1 MTDDELVDDSEA
13 IGNLVYVGMV
23 DQVAMSLV
31 YRYAFDPAQEHNLGV
46 GKEPCDPRTDKSAG
60 EIVALDPVK
69 GTVDLKRGKNSTAP
83 HPRSLTP
90 GRPLENVSLRV
101 ALQRVAEWAVE
112 NGIDA
117 PGPYRAARDLL
128 LGVAPR
134 IGQMSGALLRHEHE
148 SALDAARRLVPA
160 LEGSLL
166 PIQGPPGSGKPFT
179 GARVIVDLVRRGK
192 CVGI

>member
-13 IGNLVYVGMV
+13 IGNLVYVRMV
-23 DQVAMSLV
+23 DQVEMSLV
-31 YRYAFDPAQEHNLGV
+31 YRYAFDPAQEHKLGV

-101 ALQRVAEWAVE
+101 ALQRVAEWSVGK
-112 NGIDA
+112 GIDA
-117 PGPYRAARDLL
+117 PGAC
-128 LGVAPR
+128 G
-134 IGQMSGALLRHEHE
+134 GAL
-148 SALDAARRLVPA
+148 DRLTGGEPRLGQV
-160 LEGSLL
+160 
-166 PIQGPPGSGKPFT
+166 SG
-179 GARVIVDLVRRGK
+179 
-192 CVGI
+192 